1 MGAGKRRSI
10 HFRQDRR
17 KIVFFRFF
25 LKTQVSLFNCYN
37 VSMLWDQTLTHAW
50 VKWKICT
57 PDQNSMALK
66 SVIYK
71 KSTKMSFPPD
81 RYSNKFLNACIN
93 HHVHVG
99 YLKRIEFYSPLGIRH
114 VFLCSINN
122 NKNETLTTSAVNRCV
137 AAILFQKI
145 CVWRTGNTRKYR
157 QSDVYID
164 QCDIGVYTLLLFC
177 EYHWFIYWLKID
189 WNERPKNW
197 SLNY

>member
-1 MGAGKRRSI
+1 MYTCVHGWHAGRKWIDYAYALSGALHSAGCIKMGAGKWRSI

-25 LKTQVSLFNCYN
+25 LKTQVSLSNCYN
-37 VSMLWDQTLTHAW
+37 VSMLWDQTLTRAW

-57 PDQNSMALK
+57 PDQNSMTWK

-93 HHVHVG
+93 HHVHGG
-99 YLKRIEFYSPLGIRH
+99 YLKRIELYSPLGIRH

-122 NKNETLTTSAVNRCV
+122 NKNENTYQFRCQQVSRRHFIPENRRMTYQQY
-137 AAILFQKI
+137 A
-145 CVWRTGNTRKYR
+145 
-157 QSDVYID
+157 
-164 QCDIGVYTLLLFC
+164 
-177 EYHWFIYWLKID
+177 
-189 WNERPKNW
+189 
-197 SLNY
+197 